1 MFFVDGLFKL
11 VLDNQMKNRAVGAFK
26 RLREVTKGRSKKA
39 KLGLAGRVVTEGQ
52 RREGFR

>member
-26 RLREVTKGRSKKA
+26 RQSLYKDKVVFKARS
-39 KLGLAGRVVTEGQ
+39 L
-52 RREGFR
+52 